1 MSKVFQDKMHVQG
14 GDIVRQIVMGM
25 NDGVVSVLSIL
36 AGIVGAH
43 QAPNVVLLTLLA
55 ATMAGAMSMGAG
67 EFLSGKSE
75 RDYHRN
81 EIARERVEIM
91 LVPEFEKDEI
101 RRIYTKK
108 GFTGDALELA
118 VTQVTSDPDLW
129 VKEMVIDE
137 LGIASLEEEKL
148 AKGILIIFGS
158 FILGAMFP
166 TLPYLIL
173 SRTLNSYTT
182 FEISAGITFCGLFVV
197 GALKKFITGA
207 YWVKSGI
214 EMVLVGAFAF
224 FVTYLFGLLVGGG
237 LG

>member
-1 MSKVFQDKMHVQG
+1 MHVQG

-43 QAPNVVLLTLLA
+43 QPANIVLLTLLA
-55 ATMAGAMSMGAG
+55 ATIAGAMSMAAG

-81 EIARERVEIM
+81 EIARERVEIK
-91 LVPEFEKDEI
+91 LIPEFEKDEI
-101 RRIYTKK
+101 RRIYQKK
-108 GFTGDALELA
+108 GFTGDNLEQT
-118 VTQVTSDPDLW
+118 VEQIIKDEDLW
-129 VKEMVIDE
+129 VKEMVTDE
-137 LGIASLEEEKL
+137 LGLANPFEEEKL
-148 AKGILIIFGS
+148 MKGVLIIFGS

-173 SRTLNSYTT
+173 SQTLLAMPT
-182 FEISAGITFCGLFVV
+182 FVISAVITFGGLFIV

-207 YWVKSGI
+207 YWLKSGI

-224 FVTYLFGLLVGGG
+224 GVTYVFGIIVGGSIG
-237 LG
+237 